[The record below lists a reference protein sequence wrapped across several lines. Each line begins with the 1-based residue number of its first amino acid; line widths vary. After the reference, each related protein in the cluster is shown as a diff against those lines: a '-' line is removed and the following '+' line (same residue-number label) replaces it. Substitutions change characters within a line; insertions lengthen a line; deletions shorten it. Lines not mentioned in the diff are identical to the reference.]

1 MFEHGVAPVRVQH
14 FAPPDLQRHVGV
26 VVVLVGRHQRPFV
39 IRRTAHRV
47 SSDIGQQIR
56 HPQQRSGVFRVD
68 GQRLQGARR
77 SSTRKKQEAAKKGD
91 SCSRSVMSTY
101 CLLIVS
107 DCGSVPLCA
116 LPASSILPL
125 CRTPA
130 TVRSTPPT
138 GLTGPLWCWAV
149 VWCGG
154 WCGIHWWTGGP
165 RRWLLRTF
173 VARHRSVLPTRTTCL
188 CRKKGGG

>member
-1 MFEHGVAPVRVQH
+1 MQSFSNELHIVSVLWLRIVAP
-14 FAPPDLQRHVGV
+14 
-26 VVVLVGRHQRPFV
+26 
-39 IRRTAHRV
+39 
-47 SSDIGQQIR
+47 
-56 HPQQRSGVFRVD
+56 
-68 GQRLQGARR
+68 
-77 SSTRKKQEAAKKGD
+77 
-91 SCSRSVMSTY
+91 Y
-101 CLLIVS
+101 
-107 DCGSVPLCA
+107 CGSVPLCA

-154 WCGIHWWTGGP
+154 WCGGWCGIHWWTGGP

-188 CRKKGGG
+188 CRKKGEGYGRGGRGRRERERKGTRKTRISQPPNPPTPPLWTYPTAA